1 MPPLSAFDWTCAD
14 IVNADLIQAGG
25 AALQKH
31 GYDQVLTELV
41 RRVRGDRMY
50 DGHPLRP
57 SYEIRGGYVR
67 IWKRETP
74 MSAEP
79 DAIHTLVDVVRR
91 MFPDLRTITNATQLH
106 PLLVIG
112 PPQQGQKKA
121 APRPAPRPKKGGGA
135 EEEEQQTLF

>member
-1 MPPLSAFDWTCAD
+1 MPPMSPFDWTCAD

-25 AALQKH
+25 TALQKH
-31 GYDQVLTELV
+31 SYDQVLTELV
-41 RRVRGDRMY
+41 RRVRGDRKY

-79 DAIHTLVDVVRR
+79 DEIRTLVDVVRR
-91 MFPDLRTITNATQLH
+91 IFPDLRTITNAAQLH
-106 PLLVIG
+106 PLITIG
-112 PPQQGQKKA
+112 TPGQK
-121 APRPAPRPKKGGGA
+121 APLQRGH
-135 EEEEQQTLF
+135 Q